1 MALWLVRDNAVNRE
15 LGFLEHDVPVQGPTH
30 ASNFIA
36 ALFSNARGATEPV
49 AFSVD
54 EVRQAAGYFKSF
66 FLPVMFGLPPDADL
80 TTAERSA
87 DKSARLIPI
96 SAKGVNRLS
105 RLLYFL
111 SAARAANDDELLRQL
126 IQTVASNAVARKV
139 FEMDDSRLEDYFTKL
154 AIGMPS
160 PDEV

>member
-66 FLPVMFGLPPDADL
+66 FLPVM
-80 TTAERSA
+80 
-87 DKSARLIPI
+87 SARPIP
-96 SAKGVNRLS
+96 AVTTP
-105 RLLYFL
+105 LLPVG
-111 SAARAANDDELLRQL
+111 RTR
-126 IQTVASNAVARKV
+126 RK
-139 FEMDDSRLEDYFTKL
+139 RR
-154 AIGMPS
+154 
-160 PDEV
+160 